1 MNEYADPKMRGP
13 KKTRKWVLI
22 ADKVS
27 DKVITVGGILVIG
40 AVLGMMVFLVW
51 EVLPLFRK
59 GIIETQTFFRPSGR
73 LNPTLAVAIDE
84 YDAIAVSIDSE
95 GNLAIW
101 HPTTGTPLKPLAFD
115 FNGKKLS
122 SFASTLDNIHFAFG
136 FSDGTVR
143 FGRIW
148 FKNDIIANENVPQEL
163 TRLDEFNSTDGN
175 AVYTKISAGQ
185 SRKVSLQTE
194 LEEEIKVSEDGKS
207 ITHLD
212 YDLSTVGERPK
223 KVVATLDA
231 DGNATVSVSETKM
244 NLFTQTTSVKT
255 DKILLPALPDDVE
268 IAYVL
273 TNERGDQAFFIDKK
287 GKILR
292 YNIQNSDKPFLAETV
307 QVLPTGK
314 EITASTFLMGDTSL
328 VIGGSDGSVSIFF
341 VLQRSG
347 SSSLDGLT
355 LVKAREFTPHTS
367 AVTRI
372 AVSQRGKTFATCDA
386 RGEIWLRHGTSMKTI
401 LEVPPRTRDMSWQAL
416 TLAPRMNGL
425 LAVASDGVA
434 GFWQLD
440 AAHPEVSFHTLF
452 GKVWYEGYPE
462 PGYTW
467 QSSGATD
474 AFEPK
479 LSLVPLVFGTLK
491 ATFYSLL
498 FAIPI
503 ALLGAIYT
511 SEFLPS
517 NVRGKVKPVMEIMA
531 SIPSVVLGFVAALV
545 LAPIVE
551 NWIAAVLLAFLVVP
565 MLLVLAAFIWQLA
578 PTWIAVRLDGLP
590 KFGVMFLVVGL
601 GLYLTYLLGPV
612 LEQLFFGGSFK
623 LWLNGSGSP
632 VPIFFILCL
641 PFTSIL
647 MSWLFSQFFG
657 FRFSGYMR
665 TLVEYK
671 AALLDLL
678 RWLGIALLSAT
689 LAYIAALI
697 LTALG
702 ADPRPGLLGTYVQ
715 RNTLIIGF
723 AMGFTVI
730 PIIYTLAED
739 ALNAVPDHLRSA
751 SFGCGATPWQTA
763 LWIILPT
770 ALSGVFSAIMIGMG
784 RAVGETMI
792 VVMAAGNTPLIDMN
806 IFSGLRALSANI
818 AVELPEAPKDGTL
831 YRVLFLT
838 ALVLFAMTS
847 IINTAAELVRLRFRK
862 RAMSL

>member
-1 MNEYADPKMRGP
+1 MNEHADPKQRVP

-51 EVLPLFRK
+51 EVLPLFKK
-59 GIIETQTFFRPSGR
+59 GTIESQTFFKPSADP
-73 LNPTLAVAIDE
+73 NPTLAAAIDE
-84 YDAIAVSIDSE
+84 YDTIAVSIDND
-95 GNLAIW
+95 GKLAIW
-101 HPTTGTPLKPLAFD
+101 HPTTGTPLQGRAFD
-115 FNGKKLS
+115 FNGKRPS
-122 SFASTLDNIHFAFG
+122 SFATTLDNIHFAFG

-143 FGRIW
+143 FGRLR
-148 FKNDIIANENVPQEL
+148 FANDIITNDDVPNDL
-163 TRLDEFNSTDGN
+163 KKLDEFSGTNGN
-175 AVYTKISAGQ
+175 AVFTKISAGQ
-185 SRKVSLQTE
+185 SRKVSLETE
-194 LEEEIKVSEDGKS
+194 LEEEIKVSEDGKPIS
-207 ITHLD
+207 HLD
-212 YDLSTVGERPK
+212 YDLSTVGEHPK

-231 DGNATVSVSETKM
+231 DGNATVSVSETKV

-255 DKILLPALPDDVE
+255 DKVALPPLPSNVR
-268 IAYVL
+268 ITNVL

-287 GKILR
+287 GKVLR
-292 YNIQNSDKPFLAETV
+292 YNIQDSDKPFLAETL
-307 QVLPTGK
+307 QVLPEGK

-341 VLQRSG
+341 VLQKSG
-347 SSSLDGLT
+347 SGSRDGLT
-355 LVKAREFTPHTS
+355 LVNAREFPPHTS

-401 LEVPPRTRDMSWQAL
+401 LKVPPRIGDVSWEAL

-425 LAVASDGVA
+425 LAVANDGVA

-440 AAHPEVSFHTLF
+440 AAHPEVSLHTLF

-462 PGYTW
+462 PSYTW
-467 QSSGATD
+467 QSSGGTD

-479 LSLVPLVFGTLK
+479 LSLVPLIFGTLK
-491 ATFYSLL
+491 ATLYSLL

-511 SEFLPS
+511 SEFLPA
-517 NVRGKVKPVMEIMA
+517 NVRGKVKPIMEIMA

-551 NWIAAVLLAFLVVP
+551 NWIAAVLLSFLVLPV
-565 MLLVLAAFIWQLA
+565 MLVLAAFLWQLA

-590 KFGVMFLVVGL
+590 KFGFMFVVVGL
-601 GLYLTYLLGPV
+601 GLYITYLMGPV
-612 LEQLFFGGSFK
+612 VENLFFDGSFK

-632 VPIFFILCL
+632 VPILFVLCL
-641 PFTSIL
+641 PFTSVFI
-647 MSWLFSQFFG
+647 SWSFSRFFG

-671 AALLDLL
+671 AALLDLF
-678 RWLGIALLSAT
+678 RWLGIALVSAA
-689 LAYIAALI
+689 LAYIASLI

-847 IINTAAELVRLRFRK
+847 VINTAAELVRLRFRK

>member
-1 MNEYADPKMRGP
+1 MNELADPKQRGP

-27 DKVITVGGILVIG
+27 DRVITVGGILVIG

-51 EVLPLFRK
+51 EVLPLFKK
-59 GIIETQTFFRPSGR
+59 GTIESQTFFKPSADP
-73 LNPTLAVAIDE
+73 NPTLAAAIDD
-84 YDAIAVSIDSE
+84 YDTIAVSIDND
-95 GNLAIW
+95 GKLAVW
-101 HPTTGTPLKPLAFD
+101 HPTTGTPLQGRAFD

-122 SFASTLDNIHFAFG
+122 SFATTLDNVHFAFG

-148 FKNDIIANENVPQEL
+148 FKNDIIANDDVPKDL
-163 TRLDEFNSTDGN
+163 KKLDEFSRTDGN
-175 AVYTKISAGQ
+175 AVFTKISAGQ

-194 LEEEIKVSEDGKS
+194 LEEEIKVSEDGKPIS
-207 ITHLD
+207 HLD

-231 DGNATVSVSETKM
+231 DGNATVSISETKM

-255 DKILLPALPDDVE
+255 DKIVLPSLPQGTE
-268 IAYVL
+268 ITNVL

-292 YNIQNSDKPFLAETV
+292 YNIQDSDKPFLAETV
-307 QVLPTGK
+307 QIGK

-328 VIGGSDGSVSIFF
+328 VIGGSDGSVSIYF
-341 VLQRSG
+341 VLQRDVSG
-347 SSSLDGLT
+347 SRDGMT
-355 LVKAREFTPHTS
+355 LVKAREFSPHTS

-401 LEVPPRTRDMSWQAL
+401 LKVPPRTGDVLWEAL

-440 AAHPEVSFHTLF
+440 AAHPEVSLHTLF

-462 PGYTW
+462 PSYTW

-479 LSLVPLVFGTLK
+479 LSLVPLIFGTLK
-491 ATFYSLL
+491 ATLYSLL

-551 NWIAAVLLAFLVVP
+551 NWIAAVLLSFLVLP
-565 MLLVLAAFIWQLA
+565 MMLVLAAFLWQLA

-601 GLYLTYLLGPV
+601 GLYVTYLMGPV
-612 LEQLFFGGSFK
+612 MENLFFDGSFK

-632 VPIFFILCL
+632 VPILFVLCL
-641 PFTSIL
+641 PFTSVFI
-647 MSWLFSQFFG
+647 SWSFSRFFG

-671 AALLDLL
+671 AALLDLF
-678 RWLGIALLSAT
+678 RWLGIAFLSAA
-689 LAYIAALI
+689 LAYTAALI

-847 IINTAAELVRLRFRK
+847 VINTAAELVRLRFRK